1 MSNPN
6 DIFDAIYNNDIDRV
20 EFLITSSP
28 DYINVRNEEGQTP
41 LILAAIEGKEDVL
54 LFLIESGS
62 NINEIDYD
70 EDTALMNVARNGFR
84 ENIIEILLNRGADI
98 NLQNIHGYSAFMLA
112 VIFNPSNTIN
122 TLQTLL
128 NAGADIELRDS
139 EGNTSLQLAVRFEKE
154 DLIMFLIENG
164 EADINS
170 QNNVGDTPLIT
181 ATYSGFILIVQ
192 TLLTQGANINLQ
204 NHHMQ
209 TPLHVALEYERA
221 LIANY
226 LCGNINL
233 EIDIRDIEG
242 KTPLMYA
249 CEWGFLEIVVILLGR
264 GGNPYAVDI
273 DNHDSFYFANLNG
286 NLEIIQSLLEFRDLE
301 INIDEEEQEAEEEE
315 EEEYSFA
322 AVSFDE
328 EDFDFE
334 EAADIDERNF
344 TFNTCKDLILDE
356 NVNIVEHLNET
367 DTFLF
372 INGNPSEIGASI
384 LCYDKNTIRQFLENK
399 NDNWFYEC
407 DGPFLTLRD
416 TITGE
421 VVRDT
426 ITGEEIIT
434 NDRSMSSIVNFPYI
448 KMFLNEEGL
457 TGFLPLTQIRKLLSS
472 NHKVYYI
479 YPMIENGS
487 QKMISHTV
495 SWKLAYGFPTNQD
508 FWGAN
513 HCQEGTNILIYTLK
527 VCRDP
532 ERCVRSVI
540 NASPTTSSAS
550 TDERMRHLISGLG
563 LE

>member
-41 LILAAIEGKEDVL
+41 LIVSAIDGKEDIL
-54 LFLIESGS
+54 LFLIDSGS
-62 NINEIDYD
+62 NINEVDYD

-112 VIFNPSNTIN
+112 VKFNPSNTIN
-122 TLQTLL
+122 TLQTFL
-128 NAGADIELRDS
+128 NAGANIELRDS
-139 EGNTSLQLAVRFEKE
+139 EGNTSLQLAITDEKE
-154 DLIMFLIENG
+154 DLIMFLIEIG

-170 QNNVGDTPLIT
+170 QNNVGDTPLIV
-181 ATYSGFILIVQ
+181 ATYNGFFDTVQIL
-192 TLLTQGANINLQ
+192 LNKGANPDLQ
-204 NHHMQ
+204 NRELQ
-209 TPLHVALEYERA
+209 TPLHVALEYENGK
-221 LIANY
+221 IAER
-226 LCGNINL
+226 LAIFT
-233 EIDIRDIEG
+233 EIDIKDIEG
-242 KTPLMYA
+242 RTPLFYA
-249 CEWGFLEIVVILLGR
+249 CMWGFTETVRILLER
-264 GGNPYAVDI
+264 GANPYI
-273 DNHDSFYFANLNG
+273 TDNEGHNAFYASRING
-286 NLEIIQSLLEFRDLE
+286 NVGIIGYSEE
-301 INIDEEEQEAEEEE
+301 YSEEYPEEYPEEEQKA

-322 AVSFDE
+322 AVSLDD

-334 EAADIDERNF
+334 EATDIDERNF

-384 LCYDKNTIRQFLENK
+384 ICYDKNTIRRFLENK

-448 KMFLNEEGL
+448 KIFLNEEGL

-487 QKMISHTV
+487 PKMISHTV

-513 HCQEGTNILIYTLK
+513 HCQGGTNILIYTLK

-532 ERCVRSVI
+532 ERCVRSIFV
-540 NASPTTSSAS
+540 
-550 TDERMRHLISGLG
+550 
-563 LE
+563 